1 MASEKRFKGVVRNV
15 TLTREDLKRLL
26 ELPIEEMGDWSPVK
40 VVLLADMTAVCTAMA
55 RSMVDMVAQNNR
67 LGRPTSLILPVG
79 PTAQYPIAA
88 ELSNQEGVSWANVWT
103 FNMDEYLDWEGRP
116 IPDDHP
122 MSFHKA
128 MKEDLFDRLDPK
140 LTVPPAQRW
149 FPDPFDP
156 GAIDRKIEE
165 VTGGEGV
172 DICFGGIGEHGH
184 VAFNEAP
191 DLMTHYAHLT
201 PDEFKNSKSRVL
213 PHLSP
218 ETWARA
224 FRNPFYTLTPP
235 GAVTLGMKAILGA
248 KRIELATGGT
258 IARIA
263 AMHPPT
269 MDFPVTFIQEHPS
282 PNETVVLYVATTRSW

>member
-15 TLTREDLKRLL
+15 TLTRDDLKKLL
-26 ELPIEEMGDWSPVK
+26 DMPFEEMDAWSPVK
-40 VVLLADMTAVCTAMA
+40 VLLFPDSKAVCTAMA
-55 RSMVDMVAQNNR
+55 RSMVDKVAENNR
-67 LGRPTSLILPVG
+67 LGKPTSFILPVG
-79 PTAQYPIAA
+79 PTAQYPVAA
-88 ELSNQEGVSWANVWT
+88 EMSNKEGVSWRNVWT
-103 FNMDEYLDWEGRP
+103 FNMDEYLDWENRE
-116 IPDDHP
+116 IPRDHP

-128 MKEDLFDRLDPK
+128 MKEGLFDRLDSK
-140 LTVPPAQRW
+140 LTVPEAQRW

-156 GAIDRKIEE
+156 DAIDRKIEE

-201 PDEFKNSKSRVL
+201 PDEFKQSRSRVL

-224 FRNPFYTLTPP
+224 FRSPLYTLCPP
-235 GAVTLGMKAILGA
+235 GAVTLGMKVILGA
-248 KRIELATGGT
+248 KRIELGT
-258 IARIA
+258 QGTVARIA

-269 MDFPVTFIQEHPS
+269 MDYPVTFIQEHPN
-282 PNETVVLYVATTRSW
+282 PKETVVLYVSREV